1 MSPEPELKIPIGQFS
16 FITQLS
22 RRALRIYD
30 EKGLLEPRR
39 DRINNYRYYTHD
51 QIETGLRIKVLSWMG
66 FGCADIHELL
76 GYLDDPGAHEGRI
89 EEMFKRRLAETQM
102 EVQRLKKVEEVLR
115 GKAALEVLSMT
126 ATEPVIKSIPE
137 MRVISKRGR
146 GPVPQLIISMV
157 HEIIGQINSPSNRR
171 GNVSIAGY
179 PMTIYHDP
187 PEDIDASDV
196 DIEIAFPI
204 TGRISVDPGFEV
216 KTVPGHN
223 VVSIFHTGPY
233 AECEGAY
240 ARAMD
245 FIGKNRLS
253 TTGPFR
259 EIYMNSPD
267 EVPESQLLTE
277 IQVPIK

>member
-1 MSPEPELKIPIGQFS
+1 MSPEPELRIPIGQFS
-16 FITQLS
+16 FITRLS
-22 RRALRIYD
+22 RRALRLYD
-30 EKGLLEPRR
+30 EKGLLTPRR
-39 DRINNYRYYTHD
+39 DRFNNYRYYTHD
-51 QIETGLRIKVLSWMG
+51 QIEAGLRIKVLGWMG

-76 GYLDDPGAHEGRI
+76 GYLDDPRAHEGRI

-102 EVQRLKKVEEVLR
+102 DIQRLKKVEEVLKGR
-115 GKAALEVLSMT
+115 AALEVLSMT
-126 ATEPVIKSIPE
+126 ATEPVIKNIPG

-157 HEIIGQINSPSNRR
+157 QDICGQINSPSNQR

-187 PEDIDASDV
+187 AEEIDASNV

-216 KTVPGHN
+216 KTVPAHK
-223 VVSIFHTGPY
+223 VVSVLHTGPY
-233 AECEGAY
+233 SECEGSY
-240 ARAMD
+240 AKAMD
-245 FIGKNRLS
+245 FIGKNKLAVA
-253 TTGPFR
+253 GPFR
-259 EIYMNSPD
+259 ELYMNSPE

-277 IQVPIK
+277 IQVPIV

>member
-1 MSPEPELKIPIGQFS
+1 MPPEPELKIPIGQFS

-39 DRINNYRYYTHD
+39 DPFNNYRYYTHD
-51 QIETGLRIKVLSWMG
+51 QIETGLRIKVLGWMG

-76 GYLDDPGAHEGRI
+76 GYLDDPHEHEGRI
-89 EEMFKRRLAETQM
+89 EALFKKRLAETQV
-102 EVQRLKKVEEVLR
+102 EIHRLKKVEEVLG

-126 ATEPVIKSIPE
+126 STEPVVKSIPE

-146 GPVPQLIISMV
+146 GPVPQLIIGMV
-157 HEIIGQINSPSNRR
+157 QDILGQINSPSNRR

-187 PEDIDASDV
+187 AEAIDAGNV

-204 TGRISVDPGFEV
+204 TGRIAVDPGFEV
-216 KTVPGHN
+216 KTIPAHK

-233 AECEGAY
+233 SECEGAY

-245 FIGKNRLS
+245 FIGKNRLAVG
-253 TTGPFR
+253 GPFL
-259 EIYMNSPD
+259 EIYMNSPE

-277 IQVPIK
+277 IQVPIA